1 MDPQG
6 WKNDTRL
13 KQEEIMPTYQP
24 GIPTG
29 SVPLSL
35 DYTNIQGNF
44 EQLNTV
50 FGVDHLPFS
59 NVSAQLGYHTDIHF
73 NPVST
78 TSTNAPNNVPT
89 VIPPTVAGFGQ
100 LFSAELN
107 DGYRADNSLL
117 FLTGTGRLSQLT
129 ANFRPSVA
137 DNFGRTYLPG
147 PGASSGTSGT
157 ITMQWG
163 FIVGTHGGTD
173 FTFRRGDTGNVAY
186 DPEFPNSTLSIWTQ
200 LGYRGINGD
209 TTPTSDGTI
218 GIRLDF
224 DKTGFTWLYSGSSE
238 SFSQFLWVAIG
249 T

>member
-1 MDPQG
+1 
-6 WKNDTRL
+6 
-13 KQEEIMPTYQP
+13 MPTYQP

-59 NVSAQLGYHTDIHF
+59 NVSAQLGYHTDIHL

-78 TSTNAPNNVPT
+78 TATNAPNNVPS

-100 LFSAELN
+100 LFSVELN
-107 DGYRADNSLL
+107 DGYRADNALL

-129 ANFRPSVA
+129 SNFAPSVST
-137 DNFGRTYLPG
+137 NFGRTYLPG
-147 PGASSGTSGT
+147 PGASSGTSGA

-163 FIVGTHGGTD
+163 FVDGTHGSDNHLNG
-173 FTFRRGDTGNVAY
+173 GDTGTVTYSPA
-186 DPEFPNSTLSIWTQ
+186 FPNKTISIWTQ
-200 LGYRGINGD
+200 LYF
-209 TTPTSDGTI
+209 TTGSAPASSNAGSIVIDSSYS
-218 GIRLDF
+218 
-224 DKTGFTWLYSGSSE
+224 KTAFTWVFNSNSASYTG
-238 SFSQFLWVAIG
+238 FLWVAIG